1 MCGYYSPPGVTHGCS
16 CCPARRDYAPAACFQ
31 RRTHEKTAS
40 IGALCSLCWIVVM
53 VALLALAGS
62 AWADRG
68 AGGGR
73 AMGSLFFA
81 MLALAFALASCAAA
95 VGGCCC
101 LNLCDADAGDVEALV
116 RREFDSD
123 GNDAVELDEYA
134 LSGVPHALIK
144 GPSHAHPK
152 GHPTLITLIPR

>member
-73 AMGSLFFA
+73 AMGSFFFA
-81 MLALAFALASCAAA
+81 MMALALALASCAAA

-101 LNLCDADAGDVEALV
+101 LNLCDADAGDVEAASPRGV
-116 RREFDSD
+116 ARPPPASDFDWHHKQS
-123 GNDAVELDEYA
+123 
-134 LSGVPHALIK
+134 
-144 GPSHAHPK
+144 
-152 GHPTLITLIPR
+152 PR

>member
-73 AMGSLFFA
+73 VMGSIFFA
-81 MLALAFALASCAAA
+81 MFASAFALASCAAA

-101 LNLCDADAGDVEALV
+101 LDLCDADAGDVEASPRGV
-116 RREFDSD
+116 ARPPPASDFDWHHKQS
-123 GNDAVELDEYA
+123 
-134 LSGVPHALIK
+134 
-144 GPSHAHPK
+144 
-152 GHPTLITLIPR
+152 PR